1 MGTYPHRAGPEHD
14 EPADR
19 HGPDAEPV
27 VPRPLPQS
35 GNRGARAAVVV
46 MLAALAIIALVVL
59 L

>member
-14 EPADR
+14 EPTDR
-19 HGPDAEPV
+19 HPDAEPV

-46 MLAALAIIALVVL
+46 MLVALAIIALVVL